1 MIPNFI
7 YHNPTKVYFG
17 NGSLV
22 HLREEL
28 PKYGS
33 RVLLVCGGESIQKSG
48 LFDQISE
55 EIAAA
60 GLTGYSFAGV
70 KPNPE
75 IQDIR
80 AGIELCRKEKLDL
93 IIAAGGGSVIDAA
106 KAIAG
111 GTPYQADP
119 WELIKSRAQIPAALP
134 LIAIPTMASTGSE
147 MNACCVITNPK
158 TREKYGWTAEAL
170 RPKISF
176 LCPAFTYTVPAFQT
190 AAGSAD
196 ILSHLM
202 EVYFNQSKGFEA
214 TDGFIEAMMRS
225 VIHYAP
231 IAMADGN
238 IEEARA
244 NLLWTASWA
253 INNYIDRGH
262 HVAWIC
268 HGIEHELSAIY
279 GITHGLGLSILTPAF
294 LTYVLNE
301 DTAPKIAQFA
311 VNVMGVKPK
320 GRTDIAIAK
329 KGIKKLA
336 KFFKKDLG
344 LAARLSDLGID
355 DIHFSEMAEKT
366 IAWKGNKEGL
376 IPGFVPLSAKDLEN
390 IYYLAL

>member
-1 MIPNFI
+1 MITNFT

-17 NGSLV
+17 NGQLK

-33 RVLLVCGGESIQKSG
+33 RVLLVCGGRSIRESG
-48 LFDQISE
+48 LFDKISE

-80 AGIELCRKEKLDL
+80 TGIDLCLKEHLDL

-111 GTPYQADP
+111 AVPYQADP
-119 WELIKSRAQIPAALP
+119 WDLIKSRAQIPEALP

-147 MNACCVITNPK
+147 MNACTVITNPD
-158 TREKYGWTAEAL
+158 TQEKYGWTAEAL
-170 RPKISF
+170 QPKISF
-176 LCPAFTYTVPAFQT
+176 LCPEHTYTVPTFQT

-202 EVYFNQSKGFEA
+202 EVYFNTEKGFDA
-214 TDGFIEAMMRS
+214 TDGFMEAMMRS

-231 IAMADGN
+231 IAMADGHH
-238 IEEARA
+238 EEARA

-262 HVAWIC
+262 HVAWTC

-279 GITHGLGLSILTPAF
+279 GITHGLGLAILTPAF
-294 LTYVLNE
+294 LTYVLDE
-301 DTAPKIAQFA
+301 TTVPKIAQFA
-311 VNVMGVKPK
+311 TNVMGVKPK
-320 GRTDIAIAK
+320 GKSDMDIAK
-329 KGIKKLA
+329 KGIKKLS
-336 KFFKKDLG
+336 KFFRKELG
-344 LAARLSDLGID
+344 LAAKLSDIGID
-355 DIHFSEMAEKT
+355 DTRFAEMAAKT
-366 IAWKGNKEGL
+366 IAWKGNQEGV
-376 IPGFVPLSAKDLEN
+376 IPGFVPLTAKDLEE
-390 IYYLAL
+390 IYRLAL